1 MCDARNGAD
10 YEKEPDP
17 ARLAHMTISKHAYS
31 GSPWERKVAYCRAR
45 RVGDFIAVSG
55 TVAVGEDGNVV
66 GPGDVYVQTLFALRR
81 IEEAIR
87 ELGGEL
93 RHVVRTRT
101 FLTDMDRFDDFAR
114 AHGEVFAGI
123 DPAASAL
130 GITRLVGADFLVEVE
145 ADAIVAD

>member
-1 MCDARNGAD
+1 
-10 YEKEPDP
+10 
-17 ARLAHMTISKHAYS
+17 MTISKRAYT
-31 GSPWERKVAYCRAR
+31 GSPWEQKVAYCRAR

-66 GPGDVYVQTLFALRR
+66 GPGDVYAQTMFALRR
-81 IEEAIR
+81 IEKAIR

-114 AHGEVFAGI
+114 AHGEVFSGI

-130 GITRLVGADFLVEVE
+130 GVTRLVGAEFLVEVE

>member
-1 MCDARNGAD
+1 
-10 YEKEPDP
+10 
-17 ARLAHMTISKHAYS
+17 MTISRRAYT
-31 GSPWERKVAYCRAR
+31 GSPWEPKVAYCRAR

-55 TVAVGEDGNVV
+55 TVAVGEDGKVV
-66 GPGDVYVQTLFALRR
+66 GPGDVYAQTMFALRR
-81 IEEAIR
+81 IENAIR

-101 FLTDMDRFDDFAR
+101 FLTDMDRFEEFAR

-123 DPAASAL
+123 DPATSAL
-130 GITRLVGADFLVEVE
+130 GVARLVGPEFLVEVE

>member
-1 MCDARNGAD
+1 
-10 YEKEPDP
+10 
-17 ARLAHMTISKHAYS
+17 MTISQRAYT

-66 GPGDVYVQTLFALRR
+66 APGDVYAQTMFALGR
-81 IEEAIR
+81 IEKAIR

-101 FLTDMDRFDDFAR
+101 FLTDMSRFEEFAR

-130 GITRLVGADFLVEVE
+130 GVSSLVGPGFLVEVE
-145 ADAIVAD
+145 ADAIVVD

>member
-1 MCDARNGAD
+1 
-10 YEKEPDP
+10 
-17 ARLAHMTISKHAYS
+17 MTISKRVYT
-31 GSPWERKVAYCRAR
+31 GSPWEQRVAYCRAR

-55 TVAVGEDGNVV
+55 TVAVGDDGTVV
-66 GPGDVYVQTLFALRR
+66 GEGDVYAQALFAMRR
-81 IEEAIR
+81 IEKAIR

-101 FLTDMDRFDDFAR
+101 FLTDMSRFEDFAR

-130 GITRLVGADFLVEVE
+130 GVTALVGSQFLVEIE